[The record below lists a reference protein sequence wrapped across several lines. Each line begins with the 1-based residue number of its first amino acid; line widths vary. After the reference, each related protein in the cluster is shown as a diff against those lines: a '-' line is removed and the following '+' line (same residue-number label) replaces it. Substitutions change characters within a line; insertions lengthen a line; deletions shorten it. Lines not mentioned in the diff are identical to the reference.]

1 MTSTFDFLS
10 REQLGPQSFVL
21 RGFALDVADQLLHD
35 VEVVTAK
42 SPFRNLVTP
51 GGLTMSVG
59 MTNCGD
65 FGWVSDRTGYRY
77 DPIDPRSKQRWPAM
91 PTSFTSLA
99 TRAAREAG
107 FDDCAAEA
115 CLINQYLP
123 GTKLSLHQ
131 DRDEEDLSQPIVSV
145 SLGLPATFM
154 FGGHER
160 SNPTQ
165 KYALQHG
172 DVVVWG
178 GVDRLRFHGVATIKD
193 GTHSLLGRRRVNL
206 TFRRVTKMGR

>member
-10 REQLGPQSFVL
+10 REKVGPQSFVL
-21 RGFALDVADQLLHD
+21 RGFALDVADQLLTD
-35 VEVVTAK
+35 VEHVISV
-42 SPFRNLVTP
+42 SPFRNLITP

-59 MTNCGD
+59 MTNCGN

-77 DPIDPRSKQRWPAM
+77 DPIDPLSTQPWPAM
-91 PTSFTSLA
+91 PNAFTSLA

-131 DRDEEDLSQPIVSV
+131 DRDEQDLTQPIVSV

-160 SNPTQ
+160 SDPTQ

-178 GVDRLRFHGVATIKD
+178 GVDRLRFHGVAPIKD
-193 GTHSLLGRRRVNL
+193 GAHSRTGRRRINL
-206 TFRRVTKMGR
+206 TFRRVTVMPR

>member
-1 MTSTFDFLS
+1 MTATFDFLS
-10 REQLGPQSFVL
+10 RESLGPQSWLL
-21 RGFALDVADQLLHD
+21 RSFALSDAEQLLRD
-35 VEVVTAK
+35 VELVTARA
-42 SPFRNLVTP
+42 PFRQLVTP

-59 MTNCGD
+59 MSNCGA

-77 DPIDPRSKQRWPAM
+77 APVDPLSGQPWPAM
-91 PTSFTSLA
+91 PDSFVSLA
-99 TRAAREAG
+99 KRAARAAG

-131 DRDEEDLSQPIVSV
+131 DRDEDDLTQPIVSV

-154 FGGHER
+154 FGGHQR
-160 SNPTQ
+160 SDSTRR
-165 KYALQHG
+165 YALEHG

-178 GVDRLRFHGVATIKD
+178 GVDRLRFHGVAPVKD
-193 GTHSLLGRRRVNL
+193 GAHSLLGRRRINL
-206 TFRRVTKMGR
+206 TFRRVTATTS